1 MLNASDLFPRQAPVN
16 GPSRLFAW
24 FQVLLV
30 LLLPF
35 LLASCRSVDRSG
47 LQGPEPPPL
56 IQAFAPG
63 TPLITAGDT
72 TSLLATFTGEGFVQG
87 LGPIGSGLPLAVSPA
102 VTTTYVLTVL
112 APDGRSETRQTTL
125 LVVPPPVSPVILG
138 GSETLVEQAPATF
151 HVDPAAGL
159 TYRWTLQGSGTL
171 VAGADTPEVALRAGA
186 PGTLVLGCAALNAA
200 GRQTPWVFRAVTVI
214 PLPTS
219 LTLTAP
225 ATAFAGETGLGAWV
239 PSQPGSTYAWEIT
252 GGQITAGA
260 GTPALTFTAGDPG
273 SLLLR
278 CTLTDAFGQQTTAS
292 RTVQVLPAPLITAP
306 AFVTAGLGASAQA
319 AAATPG
325 TPLAWTLINATL
337 DSGNGSPTIAFTP
350 VAPGS
355 VVLMCTDGTVTYVRE
370 LTAVAPPSI
379 TSFQAV
385 NDLVGTQ
392 APAILQAA
400 FADGSATVDPGGLA
414 IRAGEALTTAPLQT
428 GTTFTLTV
436 TNAAG
441 AQATRT
447 CRVEA
452 AAIERVAGFPNGQGT
467 RNGPREKAFFLRPG
481 GLAVDPETRLYVA
494 DPEAHL
500 IRKINLGQTDP
511 ALAVTTLAGDPLVPG
526 SLNGPVTEAR
536 FDRPV
541 ALAWSRY
548 HDALFVAD
556 PGGHVI
562 RRIQE
567 DTVVTWAGVANQKGD
582 ADGPPGLARLSSP
595 TALVAVDDGSL
606 YFIDASENGT
616 RIRQVSPTGEVTT
629 YAGLG
634 SGAGSGDPARLQAT
648 FGSLGGMAM
657 DDAGNLYVTETSTHT
672 IRVIPA
678 TGPVTTLAGLPG
690 EAGWAD
696 KANGSEVRFNTPL
709 GIAFNPL
716 DGTLTVADRGNNRVR
731 KVKPVTGETSTLF
744 GSDTAGY
751 ANGPKDSALVDGVQ
765 DLIYLPDRRLVFT
778 DVNNNSIRSFL
789 PSLGLQQLAGH
800 GLLHRGW
807 QDGDAGTATFSGPS
821 GLARAGDGTLYVAD
835 TASNLIRRIGPDGQV
850 QTLAGQANTAGT
862 LDGPALGGAL
872 FGQPKGLLLGPGRL
886 LISDPLNG
894 TLRTLPLDVQNP
906 QVGTL
911 AGEATDKGTVDGPVA
926 LARFRAP
933 EGFAQDAAGVVYIAD
948 AEAHVIRRLGTDGTV
963 TTLAG
968 APDTPGYV
976 DAPGLDARFKQPCGL
991 ALQGNTLYV
1000 TERGNRTLRAVDLTT
1015 TAVRTVAGNPIPPG
1029 AQDGVGARAVF
1040 VKPAGV
1046 AVTLRGDI
1054 LVADEGASAIRKV
1067 TPEGVVTTPFG
1078 RLAQMGL
1085 EEGPVPGFLGQ
1096 PRDLVLDPQTGDI
1109 FFSDGSAVMRIHFH

>member
-125 LVVPPPVSPVILG
+125 QVVPPPVSPVILG

-452 AAIERVAGFPNGQGT
+452 AAIERVAGFPNGAGT
-467 RNGPREKAFFLRPG
+467 RNGSGQRAFFLRPG
-481 GLAVDPETRLYVA
+481 GLAVDAVGNLYVA
-494 DPEAHL
+494 DPDAHA
-500 IRKINLGQTDP
+500 IRMIDLTR
-511 ALAVTTLAGDPLVPG
+511 AVTTLAGDPLVPG
-526 SLNGPVTEAR
+526 SLDGPVAEAR
-536 FDRPV
+536 FVSPV

-567 DTVVTWAGVANQKGD
+567 GTVRTWAGLAGSPGD
-582 ADGPPGLARLSSP
+582 TDGPFMQARLRNP
-595 TALVAVDDGSL
+595 TALVATDDGGL
-606 YFIDASENGT
+606 YFIDSTESGA
-616 RIRQVSPTGEVTT
+616 RIRWVSPTQEVTT
-629 YAGLG
+629 YAGSG
-634 SGAGSGDPARLQAT
+634 SGTSSDALNRLDAG
-648 FGSLGGMAM
+648 FGSLGGMAR
-657 DDAGNLYVTETSTHT
+657 DGAGNLYVTDTSTHT
-672 IRVIPA
+672 IRVIQ
-678 TGPVTTLAGLPG
+678 TEGPVRTLAGGAG
-690 EAGWAD
+690 EAGWVDA
-696 KANGSEVRFNTPL
+696 GTGTEVRFNTPM
-709 GIAFNPL
+709 GITFNPL

-731 KVKPVTGETSTLF
+731 KVDPGSGATTTLF
-744 GSDTAGY
+744 GSGTAGY
-751 ANGPKDSALVDGVQ
+751 VNGPGVTAQVDGVQ
-765 DLIYLPDRRLVFT
+765 DLAYLPDRRLVFT
-778 DVNNNSIRSFL
+778 DVNNNSLRSFF
-789 PSLGLQQLAGH
+789 PNSGVQLFAGH
-800 GLLHRGW
+800 GRPQAGW

-821 GLARAGDGTLYVAD
+821 GLAREGDGTLYVAD

-1067 TPEGVVTTPFG
+1067 TPEGIVTTPFG